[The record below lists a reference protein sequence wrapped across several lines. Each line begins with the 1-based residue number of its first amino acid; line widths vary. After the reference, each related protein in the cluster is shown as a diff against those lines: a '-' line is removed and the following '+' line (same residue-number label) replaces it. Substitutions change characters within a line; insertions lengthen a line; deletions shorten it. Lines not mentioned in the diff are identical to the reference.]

1 MGDITAC
8 QICGSTDL
16 TVILDMGSQPLAER
30 FDHPK
35 VYPLALQQCGE
46 CTLVQLTHAVDQRE
60 VFPEDHPYR
69 SGHTKAL
76 VEHFVGLSNRVARYL
91 GDGDLAVDLG
101 CNDGSFL
108 SLLRPG
114 VRRAGVEPT
123 NQAVKATARG
133 LMVFHEFF
141 TASTVAAIRAEFGQ
155 PAKVVTATNVLAHVP
170 DCHDFVQGVADL
182 LADDGVFVSESHD
195 VASVLDGQWDAIY
208 HEHLRYYSLTSL
220 SRLLGMHG
228 LTITDVERIPTHG
241 GSLRVFARK
250 QRQDLGAR
258 AWKAATDLHHMLAD
272 LAGHGEAV
280 YGIGATT
287 RATPLI
293 HYANIAK
300 YLECV
305 CEVPGSEKI
314 GFMMPGT
321 QVPVVDESR
330 LLEDQPPWALL
341 LSWHVADSIVKSLRA
356 KGYKGRF
363 IVPLPEP
370 RVLDG

>member
-8 QICGSTDL
+8 QVCGSTDL

-30 FDHPK
+30 FGHPK
-35 VYPLALQQCGE
+35 TYPLALQQCGE
-46 CTLVQLTHAVDQRE
+46 CTLVQLTYAVDQAE

-76 VEHFVGLSNRVARYL
+76 VEHFRGLYARIAQSL
-91 GDGDLAVDLG
+91 EPDDLLADIG
-101 CNDGSFL
+101 CNDATFL
-108 SLLRPG
+108 KTVQRN
-114 VRRAGVEPT
+114 VRKIGVEPT
-123 NQAVKATARG
+123 GAGPKAAEGIHIWQNYWTADVGNG
-133 LMVFHEFF
+133 L
-141 TASTVAAIRAEFGQ
+141 RALYG
-155 PAKVVTATNVLAHVP
+155 PAKVITATNVLAHVP
-170 DCHDFVQGVADL
+170 DPHDFVKGVADL
-182 LADDGVFVSESHD
+182 LADNGVFVSESHD
-195 VASVLDGQWDAIY
+195 VASVLDGQWDAVY
-208 HEHLRYYSLTSL
+208 HEHQRYYSITSL

-228 LTITDVERIPTHG
+228 LTVTETERIPTHG

-250 QRQDLGAR
+250 QRQDLGSR
-258 AWKAATDLHHMLAD
+258 AWRAATGLNHMLGD
-272 LAGHGEAV
+272 LAGKGEAI

-314 GFMMPGT
+314 GHLMPGT
-321 QVPVVDESR
+321 DIAVVDESR
-330 LLEDQPPWALL
+330 LLDGQPPWALL
-341 LSWHVADSIVKSLRA
+341 LSWHVADGIVKSLRA
-356 KGYKGRF
+356 KGYEGRF